1 MAPPIALRW
10 LPAAAEVAGG
20 AAAAFHFGPP
30 LCCAPAAAQARTL
43 QQTTSTRY
51 YGKSLYECVVNA
63 GLTTTKQ
70 MIDVSAHRAVGAA
83 CRRLPCML
91 LIPQQAA
98 PPGTN
103 RLPPDLFR
111 IACAAVGREPCRV
124 CGQLALQALLAN
136 TVPGCGGCA
145 RNPVAPLAVVC
156 HLTVQAAGPEVI
168 SLFTNP
174 TLAITFLAPDN
185 QNWLT

>member
-1 MAPPIALRW
+1 MAPPVALRW

-20 AAAAFHFGPP
+20 AATAFHFGPP
-30 LCCAPAAAQARTL
+30 LCRAPAAAQARTL

-70 MIDVSAHRAVGAA
+70 MIDVRAQSSRCCLPPAALHAAHTSAGRPPRA
-83 CRRLPCML
+83 
-91 LIPQQAA
+91 
-98 PPGTN
+98 N

-124 CGQLALQALLAN
+124 CGRLAFHVQRCLRIRYQVLGLR
-136 TVPGCGGCA
+136 TEPSRSSCRGF
-145 RNPVAPLAVVC
+145 